1 MMKCVAIRLNNHLK
15 NDTSYNLLQAE
26 VLHHTY
32 NANLEGFMEA
42 RNTYLGL
49 EYNDAYPV
57 SVLFSLYSLI
67 LAGYL

>member
-1 MMKCVAIRLNNHLK
+1 MMKCVATRLDDHLK
-15 NDTSYNLLQAE
+15 TDISYNLLQTE

-32 NANLEGFMEA
+32 NVKLEGFMEG

-49 EYNDAYPV
+49 EYNNAYLV
-57 SVLFSLYSLI
+57 SVSFSLYSLI